1 MKIVHK
7 SGCVFLHNL
16 LSLLCK
22 IDRRATFSDKKFKG
36 EENQM
41 IFKGSFLVLA
51 KLSTPWTDNNGN
63 AHTSYSVNVAQDNGR
78 VIDRL
83 RISKEHWDTIGAN
96 CEYEITADVS
106 SGKNGLYLRVT
117 DIAPSI

>member
-1 MKIVHK
+1 MILK
-7 SGCVFLHNL
+7 G
-16 LSLLCK
+16 
-22 IDRRATFSDKKFKG
+22 TFS
-36 EENQM
+36 
-41 IFKGSFLVLA
+41 VLA
-51 KLSTPWTDNNGN
+51 KLSAPWTDSNGN
-63 AHTSYSVNVAQDNGR
+63 ARTSYSINVAQDNGR

-83 RISKEHWDTIGAN
+83 RVSKEHWDTIEAN

>member
-1 MKIVHK
+1 
-7 SGCVFLHNL
+7 
-16 LSLLCK
+16 
-22 IDRRATFSDKKFKG
+22 
-36 EENQM
+36 M

-63 AHTSYSVNVAQDNGR
+63 AHTSYSVNVAQ

-83 RISKEHWDTIGAN
+83 RVSKEHWDTIGAN
-96 CEYEITADVS
+96 CEYAITADVS